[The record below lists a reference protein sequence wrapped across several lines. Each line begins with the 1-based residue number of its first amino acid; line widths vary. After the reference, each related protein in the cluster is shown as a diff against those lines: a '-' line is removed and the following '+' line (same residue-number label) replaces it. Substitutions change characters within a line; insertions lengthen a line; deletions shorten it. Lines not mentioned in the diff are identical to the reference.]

1 MFLKKTPQKNGKVS
15 LAIVEGYRDAKTG
28 KTRHRVVKSLGFLH
42 EYEGIYED
50 PIAHFEALAKE
61 MTIQQKEA
69 NEARLVNLGTIS
81 LDEELGMNEDALKYL
96 GYLPLSYLYHQLRMR
111 EFWVNRQRNFD
122 ISYSLNDIMQ
132 LLIYMRVLEPGSKRH
147 AFMHKHRLPF
157 NLKCEEHDIY
167 RALDIFDRYKEDFLL
182 HVHEEVRLHY
192 GRKTEYVFYDV
203 TNFYFEID
211 EVDDFRKR
219 GFCKHRSRNPL
230 VQMGLLLDDKAL
242 PITYELFEGNTHDSQ
257 TIMPILQEVRRRYGI
272 KRLIT
277 VADKAL
283 NSGDNIAFM
292 MVKGDGFIFSQK
304 VKGAA
309 EELVDY
315 VFDPTGY
322 KTVTDKAFSEGKDK
336 EEANFYYKSRPYPQE
351 FQVTHADN
359 KKRPIPIDVKQ
370 IVCFNRDYANRQRHK
385 RREAIAK
392 ANELIRNPGRLK
404 ASEEYGAKRYIA
416 NIDVD
421 AKTGECLA
429 PHKFAYLDEE
439 RIRED
444 EKYDGFYV
452 LITSEV
458 DTPDLEIIRQYHNLW
473 EIEKSFRVTKH
484 ELRSRPVYLSLEEHI
499 RAHFLT
505 CFMALLMVRLL
516 CLALNNKFGP
526 EPVIN
531 SLRKYQ
537 ACFLKENIYRTTYF
551 DEVLAAIQKAF
562 GMKLNRKYM
571 TRGDLRSLTAQ
582 TKKH

>member
-50 PIAHFEALAKE
+50 PIAHFEALAEE
-61 MTIQQKEA
+61 MTRQQKKA
-69 NEARLVNLGTIS
+69 NETRLVNLGTIS
-81 LDEELGMNEDALKYL
+81 LDEELDMNEDALKYL

-111 EFWVNRQRNFD
+111 EFWVSRQRNFD
-122 ISYSLNDIMQ
+122 ISYSLNDMMQ
-132 LLIYMRVLEPGSKRH
+132 LLIYMRVLEPDSKRH
-147 AFMHKHRLPF
+147 AFMHKHCLPF
-157 NLKCEEHDIY
+157 NLKCEEYDIY
-167 RALDIFDRYKEDFLL
+167 RALDIFDRYKDDFLL
-182 HVHEEVRLHY
+182 HVHEEVRRHY
-192 GRKTEYVFYDV
+192 GRTTEYVFYDV
-203 TNFYFEID
+203 KKFYFEID
-211 EVDDFRKR
+211 EVDDFKKR
-219 GFCKHRSRNPL
+219 GFCKHKSRNPL

-257 TIMPILQEVRRRYGI
+257 TMMPILQEVRRRYGI

-309 EELVDY
+309 EDLVSY

-322 KTVTDKAFSEGKDK
+322 KTVTGKSFSEEKDK
-336 EEANFYYKSRPYPQE
+336 DETNFYYKSRPYPQV
-351 FQVTHADN
+351 FHVTHADDR
-359 KKRPIPIDVKQ
+359 KRTIPIDVKQ
-370 IVCFNRDYANRQRHK
+370 IVCFNRDYANRQKHK

-404 ASEEYGAKRYIA
+404 ASEDYDAKRYIA
-416 NIDVD
+416 NLDVD
-421 AKTGECLA
+421 ATTGECLDA
-429 PHKFAYLDEE
+429 HKFAYLDEE
-439 RIRED
+439 KIRED
-444 EKYDGFYV
+444 ERYDGFYV

-458 DTPDLEIIRQYHNLW
+458 DTPDSEIIRQYHNLW

-499 RAHFLT
+499 RAHFFT
-505 CFMALLMVRLL
+505 CFMTLLLVRLL
-516 CLALNNKFGP
+516 CLALDNKFGP
-526 EPVIN
+526 EPVIQ

-551 DEVLAAIQKAF
+551 DEVLTAIQKTF
-562 GMKLNRKYM
+562 GLNLNRKYM
-571 TRGDLRSLTAQ
+571 ARGDLRSLTAQ